1 MDYEV
6 FLLSRI
12 KEEHDHTG
20 DNVHSVAMGLERT
33 GGIVT
38 ALAGIIAVVFLA
50 FATSKITFIKLFG
63 IGMATAVVMDATV
76 IRSTLV
82 PAFMRLAGDANWWA
96 PPFLR
101 RVYDRYGIH
110 DVDGTEVEGV
120 LSEREPEP
128 EPVPE
133 RQRTAPRER
142 PLTVKRERPLRATSR
157 QTTSKKAPA
166 KKRPASKKAAK
177 R

>member
-12 KEEHDHTG
+12 KEEHDLTG
-20 DNVHSVAMGLERT
+20 DNIHSVAMGLERT

-76 IRSTLV
+76 IRATLV

-110 DVDGTEVEGV
+110 DAE
-120 LSEREPEP
+120 EPESVVDLRDAEKP
-128 EPVPE
+128 A
-133 RQRTAPRER
+133 RRER
-142 PLTVKRERPLRATSR
+142 PLNVKRERPLRVE
-157 QTTSKKAPA
+157 KKAPA
-166 KKRPASKKAAK
+166 KKAAARK
-177 R
+177 RAANR